1 MRAALLAAL
10 LFSSLSWAQTV
21 TFDPATRDLEL
32 DPGQTM
38 DVTIDVC
45 LPGVVT
51 KADIYLLADT
61 TTSMTPI
68 LDQLKLDAVQIVS
81 TLLATPG
88 ADIQVGLGQYRDFP
102 WDTAPFPYDHQVS
115 PTTDQTSLVN
125 AINTWSAGGGG
136 DGSEGQFYALHQLS
150 TDPIVNWRP
159 DAKRIVV
166 WFGDS
171 PGHDP
176 ICAFFVGGG
185 VPTFDIDEA
194 LVTSVLQAGGPGGT
208 AVIAIGVP
216 TGYPNALNDDP
227 LLFADDYTN
236 FCTPGGTP
244 GQADRIALAT
254 GGISTSV
261 ADPVQITQAILNTVN
276 AVLNDADVDLVIS
289 GDIQSFVTDVQPGTH
304 QDVTLPADP
313 KDEICVQYVVTLTGP
328 PCEKGLPLFTGEME
342 VQLDTVPVATHEVT
356 ITQPACYDT
365 VGTLFVGRRRTEM
378 PLPGG
383 GPEDLLLVEP
393 DLTFIVDLTDI
404 PPLRIP
410 DIPSLFGFRFY
421 MQCTYL
427 DELSYPAD
435 PVLTSN
441 LIAARLGY
449 DIAHSVGPGS
459 GLALSLRVPPVL
471 GGSVQPVCLILGPP

>member
-1 MRAALLAAL
+1 MRAALSAAL
-10 LFSSLSWAQTV
+10 LLSTLAFGQTV

-81 TLLATPG
+81 TILASPG
-88 ADIQVGLGQYRDFP
+88 ADIRVGLGEYRDFP
-102 WDTAPFPYDHQVS
+102 WDLAPYPFNHQVS

-136 DGSEGQFYALHQLS
+136 DGSEGQFYALHQLA
-150 TDPIVNWRP
+150 TDPGINWRP
-159 DAKRIVV
+159 DAKRIIV

-194 LVTSVLQAGGPGGT
+194 LVTSVLQAGGPDGT

-236 FCTPGGTP
+236 FCTPAGLP

-276 AVLNDADVDLVIS
+276 SVLNDADVDLAIT
-289 GDIQSFVTDVQPGTH
+289 GDIGPFVTDVQPGTH

-313 KDEICVQYVVTLTGP
+313 KDEICIQYVVTLTGP
-328 PCEKGLPLFTGEME
+328 PCDTGLPLFTGEME
-342 VQLDTVPVATHEVT
+342 VQLDTVPIATHQVT
-356 ITQPACYDT
+356 ITQPACYET

-378 PLPGG
+378 AIPGG
-383 GPEDLLLVEP
+383 GPGDLLLVEP
-393 DLTFIVDLTDI
+393 DLTFFVDLTDI
-404 PPLRIP
+404 PPLRVP
-410 DIPSLFGFRFY
+410 DDPALLGFRFF
-421 MQCTYL
+421 MQCTLL
-427 DELSYPAD
+427 DELSYPGD
-435 PVLTSN
+435 PLLTSN
-441 LIAARLGY
+441 LIAARLGM
-449 DIAHSVGPGS
+449 DGIQSFGTGS
-459 GLALSLRVPPVL
+459 GLALTLRSPPAL
-471 GGSVQPVCLILGPP
+471 GGSVEPVVLILGPP